1 LLGATMRTLI
11 NINAGGRT
19 RHAGMVHAGV
29 IFIVVVALG
38 WPAGWIPQATLA
50 GILFATAWGIIDRYS
65 LGLFRRKLVRNEFIL
80 MLVVAGVTVVI
91 DLMIAVAIGIATA
104 AMLFILQQTKIGAAV
119 RKLRGDVLF
128 SRRARPQAHRTILAK
143 HGAGTVVFDIRGAL
157 FFGTADAVQT
167 DIEADM
173 SSVKRLIL
181 HLARVRDIDLSGVQV
196 LLAVVR
202 RYRERG
208 VPVAISGLHYL
219 QASRPGLH
227 RMLVELG
234 VIELIG
240 KEHVHATLDRAL
252 EMFEDE
258 LLAEHGH
265 RTAAQA
271 LELSDFQ
278 ALREL
283 DDAQLATLTRLV
295 VARDVAEGEL
305 LFEQQTPAEA
315 IAFVRHGR
323 LGMITKGSET
333 EARVAVL
340 GRGEVYGARTLFED
354 LSWQCSLRAEE
365 RASVYL
371 LRRDA
376 LATLAVEH
384 PNLHGALTR
393 SLLETT
399 IKRVDALRSELALL
413 EDS

>member
-1 LLGATMRTLI
+1 
-11 NINAGGRT
+11 
-19 RHAGMVHAGV
+19 
-29 IFIVVVALG
+29 
-38 WPAGWIPQATLA
+38 
-50 GILFATAWGIIDRYS
+50 
-65 LGLFRRKLVRNEFIL
+65 
-80 MLVVAGVTVVI
+80 
-91 DLMIAVAIGIATA
+91 
-104 AMLFILQQTKIGAAV
+104 
-119 RKLRGDVLF
+119 
-128 SRRARPQAHRTILAK
+128 
-143 HGAGTVVFDIRGAL
+143 
-157 FFGTADAVQT
+157 
-167 DIEADM
+167 
-173 SSVKRLIL
+173 
-181 HLARVRDIDLSGVQV
+181 
-196 LLAVVR
+196 
-202 RYRERG
+202 
-208 VPVAISGLHYL
+208 
-219 QASRPGLH
+219 
-227 RMLVELG
+227 MLVELG